1 MKKLFVAVLALG
13 ALASCQKENLP
24 SYDSTE
30 TKTIQI
36 SILNEVYTRAQGGDT
51 AKGTATACAAND
63 ELVVLFAKADGTI
76 LFSDNLTSAGT
87 ADDTHNG
94 LADDDAYV
102 KDKDA
107 TKYMWHKVPAEV
119 KQIAVVRY
127 EAGDITITNG
137 TTNISAFEALAKDE
151 AKNLDRGVNDIILY
165 GAATLYDTN
174 TTHRV
179 GDAFYHVWQ
188 ADVTVAPAL
197 ARFEIHSITC
207 TDLGTLNND
216 GIVDTYDLDELL
228 LKSLT
233 WTGAKEA
240 HTAPN
245 FGDVRLY
252 GAYNPATA
260 AKDPNT
266 QPDASKRSN
275 SYKPANGAWSWNV
288 LPCTFGGLE
297 VDIDAYAY
305 DYTLASRDLPLTVT
319 GLTKTAGS
327 TEADGNVFE
336 AGHIYTIDLT
346 FTQENIKAQDGI
358 CVVVTVNVVPWVV
371 EVRYPIY
378 G

>member
-76 LFSDNLTSAGT
+76 LFSDNLTSTGST
-87 ADDTHNG
+87 DDTHKG
-94 LADDDAYV
+94 EGVEYV
-102 KDKDA
+102 KDEN
-107 TKYMWHKVPAEV
+107 TGKYMWHKVPAEV
-119 KQIAVVRY
+119 KKIAVVRY
-127 EAGDITITNG
+127 ETGDITITNG

-151 AKNLDRGVNDIILY
+151 AKNLARGVNDIILY

-216 GIVDTYDLDELL
+216 EIVDTYDLDELL

-233 WTGAKEA
+233 WTGAEEA

-245 FGDVRLY
+245 FGEVRLY

-260 AKDPNT
+260 AKDTNT
-266 QPDASKRSN
+266 QPDATKRSN

-297 VDIDAYAY
+297 VEIDAYAY

-327 TEADGNVFE
+327 TEADGNAFE